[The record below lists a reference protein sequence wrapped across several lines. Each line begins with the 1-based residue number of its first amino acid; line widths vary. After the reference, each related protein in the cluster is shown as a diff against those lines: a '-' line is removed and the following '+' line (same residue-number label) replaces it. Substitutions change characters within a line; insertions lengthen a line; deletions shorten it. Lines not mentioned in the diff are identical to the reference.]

1 MRISQDHG
9 PHQGQDAGRP
19 VRGRAGAALTVL
31 VALALLLTGCSG
43 GGNDSASKP
52 AKSAAD
58 ADRVEPLAAAP
69 APKLPVTVDSADGKK
84 VTIDSTDRIVPL
96 TGSLSEIVFT
106 LGFGKQVVARDITA
120 TFEQAE
126 KLPVVTR
133 AHDVSAES
141 VLSLKPTVVL
151 ADTTTGPAEA
161 IDQIRSAGIPLLVV
175 EPAKG
180 LGDVGRRIDTVA
192 EALGVPAAGTELKER
207 TEARI
212 AAVQKTIPDHADG
225 KKPRV
230 AFLYLRGSASVYL
243 LGGAESGASSLLEAA
258 GAVDAGKTSGL
269 KKDFTAITSE
279 ALAKARAR
287 RDPPDDQGVR
297 LGGRDGRSGED
308 PRHRGDARRNG
319 PPGRHDRRRRA
330 AELRPAHRPG
340 ARGHRRAAVREGRQ
354 GPVTTSYEERADK
367 ARPDRGPSL
376 SKEQSAEA
384 APPGTEPTDAGAA
397 AKAAAPG
404 EAAEA
409 PPAPKS
415 PRSKAFVLTV
425 GLSLALLAGC
435 LLSAAIGAYSIPI
448 GDVLGSLQHRIGLGG
463 QPLDRVGE
471 SVLWNVRLPRV
482 VLALLVGASL
492 GCAGALMQGVF
503 GNPLAEPGV
512 IGISAGAAVGAVA
525 SIALGLTFFGN
536 WTITVF
542 AFIAGLG
549 TVLLVYTLSR
559 SGGRTEVVTL
569 ILTGI
574 AVNAFAGALIGL
586 FIFFADNAQI
596 TQITFWQLGSLSQA
610 TWPKVLAV
618 LPCALAGLLIAPF
631 YARKLDL
638 LALGE
643 RPARHLG
650 VDVERLRI
658 TLVLVVALLTAAAV
672 AVAGI
677 ISFVGLLVPHLLRMA
692 NGPGHRFLVPGS
704 ALGGALVLVAGD
716 LAARTVAAPAELPLG
731 VLTALFGSPFFFWLL
746 RRTRRK
752 QGGWA

>member
-1 MRISQDHG
+1 M
-9 PHQGQDAGRP
+9 
-19 VRGRAGAALTVL
+19 
-31 VALALLLTGCSG
+31 
-43 GGNDSASKP
+43 
-52 AKSAAD
+52 
-58 ADRVEPLAAAP
+58 
-69 APKLPVTVDSADGKK
+69 
-84 VTIDSTDRIVPL
+84 
-96 TGSLSEIVFT
+96 
-106 LGFGKQVVARDITA
+106 
-120 TFEQAE
+120 
-126 KLPVVTR
+126 
-133 AHDVSAES
+133 
-141 VLSLKPTVVL
+141 
-151 ADTTTGPAEA
+151 
-161 IDQIRSAGIPLLVV
+161 
-175 EPAKG
+175 
-180 LGDVGRRIDTVA
+180 
-192 EALGVPAAGTELKER
+192 
-207 TEARI
+207 
-212 AAVQKTIPDHADG
+212 
-225 KKPRV
+225 
-230 AFLYLRGSASVYL
+230 
-243 LGGAESGASSLLEAA
+243 
-258 GAVDAGKTSGL
+258 
-269 KKDFTAITSE
+269 
-279 ALAKARAR
+279 
-287 RDPPDDQGVR
+287 
-297 LGGRDGRSGED
+297 
-308 PRHRGDARRNG
+308 
-319 PPGRHDRRRRA
+319 
-330 AELRPAHRPG
+330 
-340 ARGHRRAAVREGRQ
+340 
-354 GPVTTSYEERADK
+354 TTSYEERTGPVGK
-367 ARPDRGPSL
+367 SPDGPV
-376 SKEQSAEA
+376 EGA
-384 APPGTEPTDAGAA
+384 APETLSSGV
-397 AKAAAPG
+397 
-404 EAAEA
+404 
-409 PPAPKS
+409 KS
-415 PRSKAFVLTV
+415 PRSKAYLLTAT
-425 GLSLALLAGC
+425 LSLALLAGC
-435 LLSAAIGAYSIPI
+435 LLSAAIGAYNIPL
-448 GDVLGSLQHRIGLGG
+448 GDVLSSVQHRIGLGG
-463 QPLDRVGE
+463 QELDRVGE

-482 VLALLVGASL
+482 ALALLVGASL

-542 AFIAGLG
+542 AFIAGLI

-631 YARKLDL
+631 YSRKLDL

-658 TLVLVVALLTAAAV
+658 VLVLVVALLTAAAV

>member
-1 MRISQDHG
+1 M
-9 PHQGQDAGRP
+9 
-19 VRGRAGAALTVL
+19 
-31 VALALLLTGCSG
+31 
-43 GGNDSASKP
+43 
-52 AKSAAD
+52 
-58 ADRVEPLAAAP
+58 
-69 APKLPVTVDSADGKK
+69 
-84 VTIDSTDRIVPL
+84 
-96 TGSLSEIVFT
+96 
-106 LGFGKQVVARDITA
+106 
-120 TFEQAE
+120 
-126 KLPVVTR
+126 
-133 AHDVSAES
+133 
-141 VLSLKPTVVL
+141 
-151 ADTTTGPAEA
+151 
-161 IDQIRSAGIPLLVV
+161 
-175 EPAKG
+175 
-180 LGDVGRRIDTVA
+180 
-192 EALGVPAAGTELKER
+192 
-207 TEARI
+207 
-212 AAVQKTIPDHADG
+212 
-225 KKPRV
+225 
-230 AFLYLRGSASVYL
+230 
-243 LGGAESGASSLLEAA
+243 
-258 GAVDAGKTSGL
+258 
-269 KKDFTAITSE
+269 
-279 ALAKARAR
+279 
-287 RDPPDDQGVR
+287 
-297 LGGRDGRSGED
+297 
-308 PRHRGDARRNG
+308 
-319 PPGRHDRRRRA
+319 
-330 AELRPAHRPG
+330 
-340 ARGHRRAAVREGRQ
+340 
-354 GPVTTSYEERADK
+354 TTSYEERTGEPESTGTGSGAALSKDP
-367 ARPDRGPSL
+367 AAGVPL
-376 SKEQSAEA
+376 SKE
-384 APPGTEPTDAGAA
+384 APDGAA
-397 AKAAAPG
+397 DAKA
-404 EAAEA
+404 
-409 PPAPKS
+409 APKS

-435 LLSAAIGAYSIPI
+435 LLSAAIGAYSIPL
-448 GDVLGSLQHRIGLGG
+448 GDVLASVQHRIGIGG

-542 AFIAGLG
+542 AFVAGLA

-658 TLVLVVALLTAAAV
+658 LLVLVVALLTAAAV

-692 NGPGHRFLVPGS
+692 NGPGHRFLIPGS

>member
-1 MRISQDHG
+1 M
-9 PHQGQDAGRP
+9 
-19 VRGRAGAALTVL
+19 
-31 VALALLLTGCSG
+31 
-43 GGNDSASKP
+43 
-52 AKSAAD
+52 
-58 ADRVEPLAAAP
+58 
-69 APKLPVTVDSADGKK
+69 
-84 VTIDSTDRIVPL
+84 
-96 TGSLSEIVFT
+96 
-106 LGFGKQVVARDITA
+106 
-120 TFEQAE
+120 
-126 KLPVVTR
+126 
-133 AHDVSAES
+133 
-141 VLSLKPTVVL
+141 
-151 ADTTTGPAEA
+151 
-161 IDQIRSAGIPLLVV
+161 
-175 EPAKG
+175 
-180 LGDVGRRIDTVA
+180 
-192 EALGVPAAGTELKER
+192 
-207 TEARI
+207 
-212 AAVQKTIPDHADG
+212 
-225 KKPRV
+225 
-230 AFLYLRGSASVYL
+230 
-243 LGGAESGASSLLEAA
+243 
-258 GAVDAGKTSGL
+258 
-269 KKDFTAITSE
+269 
-279 ALAKARAR
+279 
-287 RDPPDDQGVR
+287 
-297 LGGRDGRSGED
+297 
-308 PRHRGDARRNG
+308 
-319 PPGRHDRRRRA
+319 
-330 AELRPAHRPG
+330 
-340 ARGHRRAAVREGRQ
+340 
-354 GPVTTSYEERADK
+354 TTSYEER
-367 ARPDRGPSL
+367 
-376 SKEQSAEA
+376 
-384 APPGTEPTDAGAA
+384 TEPVGKSTGKGAKGPKDAEGTAGAA
-397 AKAAAPG
+397 P
-404 EAAEA
+404 E
-409 PPAPKS
+409 S
-415 PRSKAFVLTV
+415 PRSRAFVLTAV
-425 GLSLALLAGC
+425 LSLALLAGC
-435 LLSAAIGAYSIPI
+435 LLSAAIGAYNIPL
-448 GDVLGSLQHRIGLGG
+448 GDVLSSVQHRIGLGG
-463 QPLDRVGE
+463 QALDRVGE

-482 VLALLVGASL
+482 ALAVLVGASL

-542 AFIAGLG
+542 AFVAGLA
-549 TVLLVYTLSR
+549 TVLLVYALSR

-658 TLVLVVALLTAAAV
+658 VLVLVVALLTAAAV

-704 ALGGALVLVAGD
+704 ALGGALILVAGD